1 MKKLFDGLMEVRSQ
15 YSSMM
20 QAHGLDKWQT
30 RETMIYRWGHCAR
43 WVPRPD
49 NTLSF

>member
-20 QAHGLDKWQT
+20 QERGLDKWQT
-30 RETMIYRWGHCAR
+30 RETMIYKG
-43 WVPRPD
+43 
-49 NTLSF
+49 LSTAIFLVSLKL

>member
-30 RETMIYRWGHCAR
+30 RETMIYKG
-43 WVPRPD
+43 
-49 NTLSF
+49 LSTAIFLVFLKL